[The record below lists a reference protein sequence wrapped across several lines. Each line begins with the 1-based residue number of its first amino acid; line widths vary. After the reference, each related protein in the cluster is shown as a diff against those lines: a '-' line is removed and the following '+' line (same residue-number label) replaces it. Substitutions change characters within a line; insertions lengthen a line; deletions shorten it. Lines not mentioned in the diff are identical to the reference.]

1 MLLSEWY
8 RATCQRGLLNQPM
21 NTISTWSHIVSIII
35 LTDALWLKCGVVFI
49 NFHILCFQCGSSG
62 RGHKLLKEYK
72 VIMNF
77 IYMKKLLFCT
87 KYCQATLNRLSA
99 MSMNK
104 INYHSPHLSLPP
116 PLSSLSPPP
125 HPPPLSSLSLSPPL
139 HPPPLPSDQ
148 PYYHQIIQIFFLI
161 SWQVQAYQRIWSK

>member
-1 MLLSEWY
+1 MCYYLNDIVPL
-8 RATCQRGLLNQPM
+8 ARGAFFNQPM

-35 LTDALWLKCGVVFI
+35 LTDALWLKCRVVFI

-104 INYHSPHLSLPP
+104 INYHSPHLSFPP
-116 PLSSLSPPP
+116 PFSSLSPPP
-125 HPPPLSSLSLSPPL
+125 HPPPLSSLSLLPFTLPL
-139 HPPPLPSDQ
+139 SLRISR
-148 PYYHQIIQIFFLI
+148 IIT
-161 SWQVQAYQRIWSK
+161 R

>member
-1 MLLSEWY
+1 
-8 RATCQRGLLNQPM
+8 M

-35 LTDALWLKCGVVFI
+35 LTDALWLKCRVVFI

-104 INYHSPHLSLPP
+104 INYHSPHLSFPP
-116 PLSSLSPPP
+116 PLSSLSPSL
-125 HPPPLSSLSLSPPL
+125 PLSHLSLLPLTLPLSPLSLSS
-139 HPPPLPSDQ
+139 PSPSPSPFRSAVLSPDNTDCLSYLLAS
-148 PYYHQIIQIFFLI
+148 PSIPEDL
-161 SWQVQAYQRIWSK
+161 IWSK

>member
-35 LTDALWLKCGVVFI
+35 LTDALWLKCRVVFI

-62 RGHKLLKEYK
+62 RGHKLPKEYK

-104 INYHSPHLSLPP
+104 INYHSAHLPLSHLSLLPLTL
-116 PLSSLSPPP
+116 PLS
-125 HPPPLSSLSLSPPL
+125 PLSLSLLPFTLPL
-139 HPPPLPSDQ
+139 SL
-148 PYYHQIIQIFFLI
+148 QI
-161 SWQVQAYQRIWSK
+161 SRIITR

>member
-35 LTDALWLKCGVVFI
+35 LTDALWLKCRVVFI

-104 INYHSPHLSLPP
+104 INYHSAHLPLSHLSLLPLTL
-116 PLSSLSPPP
+116 PLS
-125 HPPPLSSLSLSPPL
+125 PLSLSLSS
-139 HPPPLPSDQ
+139 PSPSPSPFRSAVLSPDNTDCLSYLLAS
-148 PYYHQIIQIFFLI
+148 PSIPEDLI
-161 SWQVQAYQRIWSK
+161 

>member
-35 LTDALWLKCGVVFI
+35 LTDALWLKCRVVFI

-77 IYMKKLLFCT
+77 MKLLFCT

-104 INYHSPHLSLPP
+104 INYHSAHLPLSHLSLLPLTL
-116 PLSSLSPPP
+116 PLSP
-125 HPPPLSSLSLSPPL
+125 LSLSPPL

-148 PYYHQIIQIFFLI
+148 PYYHQIIQIVFLI

>member
-35 LTDALWLKCGVVFI
+35 LTDALWLKCRVVFI

-104 INYHSPHLSLPP
+104 INYHSAHLPLPHLSLLPLTL
-116 PLSSLSPPP
+116 PLS
-125 HPPPLSSLSLSPPL
+125 PLSLSLLPFTLPL
-139 HPPPLPSDQ
+139 SL
-148 PYYHQIIQIFFLI
+148 QI
-161 SWQVQAYQRIWSK
+161 SRIITR